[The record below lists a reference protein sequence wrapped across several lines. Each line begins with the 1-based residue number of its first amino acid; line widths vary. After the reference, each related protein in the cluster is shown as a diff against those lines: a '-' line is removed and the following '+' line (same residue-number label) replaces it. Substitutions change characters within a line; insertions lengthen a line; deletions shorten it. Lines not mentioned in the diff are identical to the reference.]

1 MHYLTTDLV
10 LITVREFAPKRLAI
24 SSLRSNYLGK
34 KAVKLNMD
42 SVKFYATLFSQ
53 EGFVTGF
60 NKMYLQINYD
70 SPLTKGEQKKPL
82 ELIEEYKR
90 STNTFW
96 NVYIKKEDWNKVKV
110 NLLNA

>member
-10 LITVREFAPKRLAI
+10 LISVLEYAPKRLVI

-34 KAVKLNMD
+34 KAVKLNMN

-53 EGFVTGF
+53 EGFVIKFDGIT
-60 NKMYLQINYD
+60 LVINSSSSIVKVKD
-70 SPLTKGEQKKPL
+70 KKPL

-96 NVYIKKEDWNKVKV
+96 NVYIKREDWNKVKV